1 MCCKN
6 FSLFWCN
13 QCKSCQIPWVNAL
26 KLLWVQQ
33 SYSAWRNRDVSGSEV
48 LLSGLSLHS
57 RPIYSLILHN
67 GYLLVNMYPAC
78 VITEIR
84 GGVRSFPCQGTA
96 LQISH
101 NMVSAVQFKKRQ
113 ADAESFSLLLAQN
126 FSPGTC

>member
-1 MCCKN
+1 M
-6 FSLFWCN
+6 
-13 QCKSCQIPWVNAL
+13 
-26 KLLWVQQ
+26 
-33 SYSAWRNRDVSGSEV
+33 SGSEV

-57 RPIYSLILHN
+57 RPIYSPILHN

-84 GGVRSFPCQGTA
+84 GGGVRSFPCQGTA

-113 ADAESFSLLLAQN
+113 ADAESFS
-126 FSPGTC
+126 